1 MNKIIS
7 INIKGIILQIEEDAY
22 ERLKAYLEALKQY
35 FDRHESKEEILDD
48 IEMGIA
54 DMLNDILKNKASISL
69 QDVEGVIQR
78 MGNPK
83 DFAGA
88 FDDEESKEEKQNST
102 SDSKKTSRKR
112 RLFRDPDNK
121 VIGGVSSGIAAYFNM
136 DPVWIRLFFVIGL
149 FFGMSPIIYIIL
161 WAVMPEAKT
170 MADKLEMKGENVTIE
185 NLEKR
190 FQEEFSK
197 IKEDLNSGKF
207 GNKVGDFAEKSGRVL
222 ADVLK
227 RILSIFGKIIGFGL
241 VIFGLSL
248 LVFMSLV
255 LISAYT
261 GTLDVPFTGIWN
273 LFRSSGEVYHLL
285 AISAFFVIFI
295 PVISI
300 IIGGIGLIAGRSI
313 FPKGSWV
320 KASVGGVWFISLLC
334 LAGCLFYGFN
344 QFSDQ
349 YKIEDK
355 IVLNVND
362 SLTIKSDGPQFIKGL
377 VKKNNAIGVYYNDSV
392 FRKVNLS
399 IRNSKDS
406 SFYLE
411 ISKSSNGADVM
422 LAEQNAKMISENYSI
437 SGNELLLSPYFQI
450 VGDFRNQEVEMRVFI
465 PQGKVFKV
473 EKEILDYLMYR
484 QGYEYENHEIADQ
497 YLMLVGDEL
506 LCLSCDSALVS
517 RKEKEKLESKFINFN
532 SIKIS
537 GAFDVKIRKADRY
550 SYQLLNPNGRNIR
563 AEQNGNT
570 LELEILGPGA
580 LADGMPVVIINTPD
594 LSKIVLEGAN
604 SVDLDWSGDNNIE
617 IRSEGANQVK
627 GNLECN
633 NLILRVE
640 GVGNIDL
647 RGKSEFV
654 EIKSEGGSKINLSDL
669 ESKYVEVVA
678 EGVSSIE
685 VWAID
690 RLKVKMEG
698 TAVLKYKGN
707 PSIEQE
713 NSGLAKIERKVE

>member
-48 IEMGIA
+48 IETGIA
-54 DMLNDILKNKASISL
+54 EMLNDILKSKPSISL
-69 QDVEGVIQR
+69 QDVEAVIQR

-83 DFAGA
+83 DFAGV
-88 FDDEESKEEKQNST
+88 FEDEETSEEKQNSNT
-102 SDSKKTSRKR
+102 DNKNTSRKR

-136 DPVWIRLFFVIGL
+136 DPVWIRLIFVIGL
-149 FFGMSPIIYIIL
+149 FFGMSPVIYIIL

-248 LVFMSLV
+248 LVFISVV

-273 LFRSSGEVYHLL
+273 LFRSSGEVYHLF

-300 IIGGIGLIAGRSI
+300 ITGGIGLIAGRSI

-320 KASVGGVWFISLLC
+320 KASIGGVWFIALLS

-362 SLTIKSDGPQFIKGL
+362 SLTIKAEGPEFIKGL
-377 VKKNNAIGVYYNDSV
+377 VQKNNAIGVYYNDSV
-392 FRKVNLS
+392 FRKVNIS

-406 SFYLE
+406 NFYVE
-411 ISKSSNGADVM
+411 IIKSSNGADVM
-422 LAEQNAKMISENYSI
+422 LAEQNAKLIEVHYSI
-437 SGNELLLSPYFQI
+437 VGNELKLSPYFQI
-450 VGDFRNQEVEMRVFI
+450 KGDFRNQELDMRIFI
-465 PQGKVFKV
+465 PQGKHFTVD
-473 EKEILDYLMYR
+473 KEILDYVNYR
-484 QGYEYENHEIADQ
+484 PGYEYENHEIAGQ
-497 YLMLVGDEL
+497 TLMLAGDEL
-506 LCLSCDSALVS
+506 LCLSCDSALIS
-517 RKEKEKLESKFINFN
+517 RKEKEKSESKFINFN
-532 SIKIS
+532 TIKIS
-537 GAFDVKIRKADRY
+537 GAFDVKIRKSDRY

-563 AEQNGNT
+563 AEQNANV

-594 LSKIVLEGAN
+594 LSKIILEGAN
-604 SVDLDWSGDNNIE
+604 VVDLDWDGNNNME
-617 IRSEGANQVK
+617 IRSEGANQLK

-633 NLILRVE
+633 NLILKVE

-647 RGKSEFV
+647 DGRAEFV
-654 EIKSEGGSKINLSDL
+654 EIKSEGGTKINLIGL
-669 ESKYVEVVA
+669 ESKYVEAIA
-678 EGVSSIE
+678 EGVSNIE
-685 VWAID
+685 VWVIE